1 MDNSLSP
8 TPTTYAAH
16 VLLIEDDPGL
26 ARLLETSLSEDLAK
40 VTCAR
45 STLEGLEATRKQS
58 FDLILLDLGLP
69 GMDGFHFLQEFE
81 AGNPPIPVI
90 ILTARN
96 GIHEKVQSFDNGA
109 VDFITKP
116 FDIHELRARI
126 GVALR
131 THRLHQELS
140 RSNQELKTARE
151 TAEESARAKA
161 DFLANMSHE
170 IRTPMNGV
178 IAMTGLLMQTE
189 LHPDQR
195 DFVETIR
202 TSGEALLTIINDILN
217 FSKIESGKLELEQ
230 RPLDLR
236 SCIEECLDLLAPR
249 AAEKNLDLA
258 YEFEAGTPESIL
270 GDVTRLRQIVVN
282 LLGNAIKFTASG
294 EVSIRA
300 SAKLLPST
308 ALEQGRTRCELHLA
322 VRDTGIGI
330 PPEKIHRLFHSF
342 SQVDSSTAREYGG
355 TGLGLAISKGLVE
368 IMGGKMWVES
378 IPDHGSTFHFT
389 LNTCA
394 EAAQAQS
401 PFTMPHPRLKGQRL
415 LVVEDNATIRRA
427 LVEYAQQ
434 WGMVT
439 RDFNNL
445 ASAVETFGR
454 GQVFDVALVDGQL
467 PGIDPATVADA
478 IRKAANSP
486 ALPVLLMTPPA
497 VRAESTQNNFIT
509 KPVKPL
515 QLLSAI
521 IKSISG
527 AAPAAKKVAAESK
540 LDPKL
545 AERLPLSVLLVDDN
559 VINQKV
565 ASRLLQQM
573 GYKADV
579 AGNGQEAVRAL
590 EKKPYDV
597 ILMDVQM
604 PIMDGLEATRQIR
617 ARQRSTPPHPHFAKP
632 IMIVAMTANAMA
644 GDREK
649 CVTAGMDD
657 YVPKPVRPEALQA
670 ALQGF
675 ASQLTAARTPSVGAA
690 EASKP
695 TEAPAEAVRLT
706 TPVSRGSTPQPTR
719 TSPPAPSGPAP
730 VDIDRLN
737 EFSGGMADNF
747 NELVNLYLSQTT
759 EQLEHMRSALKGGD
773 YVKLS
778 RIAHSCAGAS
788 ATCGM
793 VGIVPILKELEHVA
807 GVGDLAASVPL
818 IDQTATEFIRI
829 KTWLE
834 AHPTLL
840 NAA

>member
-1 MDNSLSP
+1 
-8 TPTTYAAH
+8 
-16 VLLIEDDPGL
+16 
-26 ARLLETSLSEDLAK
+26 
-40 VTCAR
+40 
-45 STLEGLEATRKQS
+45 
-58 FDLILLDLGLP
+58 
-69 GMDGFHFLQEFE
+69 
-81 AGNPPIPVI
+81 
-90 ILTARN
+90 
-96 GIHEKVQSFDNGA
+96 
-109 VDFITKP
+109 
-116 FDIHELRARI
+116 
-126 GVALR
+126 
-131 THRLHQELS
+131 
-140 RSNQELKTARE
+140 
-151 TAEESARAKA
+151 
-161 DFLANMSHE
+161 
-170 IRTPMNGV
+170 
-178 IAMTGLLMQTE
+178 
-189 LHPDQR
+189 
-195 DFVETIR
+195 
-202 TSGEALLTIINDILN
+202 
-217 FSKIESGKLELEQ
+217 
-230 RPLDLR
+230 
-236 SCIEECLDLLAPR
+236 
-249 AAEKNLDLA
+249 
-258 YEFEAGTPESIL
+258 
-270 GDVTRLRQIVVN
+270 
-282 LLGNAIKFTASG
+282 
-294 EVSIRA
+294 
-300 SAKLLPST
+300 
-308 ALEQGRTRCELHLA
+308 
-322 VRDTGIGI
+322 
-330 PPEKIHRLFHSF
+330 
-342 SQVDSSTAREYGG
+342 
-355 TGLGLAISKGLVE
+355 
-368 IMGGKMWVES
+368 

-445 ASAVETFGR
+445 ASAVEAFGR

-467 PGIDPATVADA
+467 PGVDHATLADA

-515 QLLSAI
+515 QLLSAL
-521 IKSISG
+521 IKAISG
-527 AAPAAKKVAAESK
+527 AAPAVKKVAAESK

-545 AERLPLSVLLVDDN
+545 AERLPLSILLVDDN

-573 GYKADV
+573 GYKADI
-579 AGNGQEAVRAL
+579 AGNGQEALKAL

-604 PIMDGLEATRQIR
+604 PIMDGLEATRRIR
-617 ARQRSTPPHPHFAKP
+617 ARQHEVSPHPHFGKP

-649 CVTAGMDD
+649 CVTAGMND

-675 ASQLTAARTPSVGAA
+675 ASQLAAPQASRPVPLSTAEGSKSTPSSAA
-690 EASKP
+690 PLYLATS
-695 TEAPAEAVRLT
+695 
-706 TPVSRGSTPQPTR
+706 VSRGSTPQPAKA
-719 TSPPAPSGPAP
+719 SPPPVSAQAP
-730 VDIDRLN
+730 VDIERLN

-759 EQLEHMRSALKGGD
+759 EQLEHMRAALKGGD
-773 YVKLS
+773 YVRLS
-778 RIAHSCAGAS
+778 RVAHSCAGAS

-793 VGIVPILKELEHVA
+793 VVIVPILKELEHVA
-807 GVGDLAASVPL
+807 GAGDLAASVPL
-818 IDQTATEFIRI
+818 IEQAGIEFTRIR
-829 KTWLE
+829 TWLE